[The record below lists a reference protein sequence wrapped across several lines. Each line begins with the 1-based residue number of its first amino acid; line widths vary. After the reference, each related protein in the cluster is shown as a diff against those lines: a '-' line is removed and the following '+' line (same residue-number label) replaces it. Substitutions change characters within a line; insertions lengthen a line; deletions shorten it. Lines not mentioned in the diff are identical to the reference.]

1 MTIKQVCLFLVA
13 CLVAT
18 VSVAAEQQNSFP
30 RPPELE
36 PDIRFWTRVYTE
48 VDTSGG
54 LVHDARHLNV
64 VYEVVRFRENSS
76 RRARRQ
82 LIKKAK
88 RRYRHILLKLARGQR
103 QNLSA
108 EEQRVLAL
116 WPADVDKRTLR
127 SAARHLRFQLGQA
140 DKLRAGLIRSGAWA
154 NHIENTLS
162 ELDLPAEI
170 IALPHVE
177 SSYNPRAYSN
187 VGAAGLWQ
195 FTRSTGRRYLRIDSA
210 VDERMDPF
218 KATVAAARLLKN
230 NRAVTGGWPLAMTGY
245 NHGAAGMRRAAR
257 TLGTTDIVTVVRRY
271 RSRTFGF
278 ASRNFYVAFLAATA
292 VAADAEKFFGP
303 LVRDRVVQSQVVK
316 VPDRMSIAA
325 IERALG
331 MNRITL
337 RRWNPALRRSVWN
350 GFRLVPRGYELR
362 IPLDSVPGSPEIV
375 LASAASA
382 QRARRQRALDSA
394 TASATGSSTD
404 ETYRVRYGDSL
415 SEIARR
421 LGVKEQ
427 DLMDANDISDRHRIY
442 AGQVLQ
448 VAIAP
453 PDMPGVIETPPPIAA
468 STPTP
473 DHEIEEATPPA
484 EEGAGADKTELAKVE
499 TAEPMNAEEAE
510 RLGPTLPVGVHP
522 ALSADPS
529 DYLVGDDNT
538 IEVQAAETLGH
549 YAEWLGIRAHRL
561 RKLNRLRFRQPVVI
575 GHRLRL
581 DFSNVSPEAF
591 ERQRLAY
598 QISLQEAFFER
609 FQISG
614 TTVHVMRRGELLWVL
629 SQREYDVPIW
639 LIRQFNPDLHFEMLL
654 PGTQI
659 TIPRL
664 EPKPEPTP
672 SADPDAPSPRR
683 TT

>member
-1 MTIKQVCLFLVA
+1 MTRFCVAVIALFITA
-13 CLVAT
+13 A
-18 VSVAAEQQNSFP
+18 VSAAEFKAFP
-30 RPPELE
+30 RPPALE
-36 PDIRFWTRVYTE
+36 PDIGFWTRVYSE
-48 VDTSGG
+48 VDTRGG
-54 LVHDARHLNV
+54 LIHDARNLGV
-64 VYEVVRFRENSS
+64 VYEVIRFAPGSGPRA
-76 RRARRQ
+76 RARRVKQ
-82 LIKKAK
+82 NKRHYKNILIT
-88 RRYRHILLKLARGQR
+88 LARGKR
-103 QNLSA
+103 EGLSA

-116 WPADVDKRTLR
+116 WSDDISNRTLR
-127 SAARHLRFQLGQA
+127 VAAQQVRFQLGQA
-140 DKLRAGLIRSGAWA
+140 DKFRAGVIRAGAWMS
-154 NHIENTLS
+154 HIERTFS
-162 ELDLPAEI
+162 EMGLPAELG
-170 IALPHVE
+170 ALPHVE
-177 SSYNPRAYSN
+177 SSFNPDAYSR

-195 FTRSTGRRYLRIDSA
+195 FTRSTGRRYLRINSV
-210 VDERMDPF
+210 VDERLDPF
-218 KATVAAARLLKN
+218 KSTLAAARLLKQN
-230 NRAVTGGWPLAMTGY
+230 HAVTGSWPLAITAY

-257 TLGTTDIVTVVRRY
+257 QLGTDDIVVIVRRY
-271 RSRTFGF
+271 KGRTFGF

-337 RRWNPALRRSVWN
+337 RRWNRALRRSVWN

-382 QRARRQRALDSA
+382 QRARRQRALDGT
-394 TASATGSSTD
+394 TASATGSSMGD
-404 ETYRVRYGDSL
+404 TYRVRYGDSL

-484 EEGAGADKTELAKVE
+484 EEGAGADKIELAKVE
-499 TAEPMNAEEAE
+499 TAEPMNAEKAE

-598 QISLQEAFFER
+598 QISLQAAFFER

-639 LIRQFNPDLHFEMLL
+639 LIRQFNPDLHFETLL

-664 EPKPEPTP
+664 EPKLEPTP

>member
-1 MTIKQVCLFLVA
+1 MTRFCVAVITLFITA
-13 CLVAT
+13 A
-18 VSVAAEQQNSFP
+18 VSAAEFKAFP
-30 RPPELE
+30 RPPALE
-36 PDIRFWTRVYTE
+36 SDIGFWTRVYSE
-48 VDTSGG
+48 VDTRGG
-54 LVHDARHLNV
+54 LIHDARNLGV
-64 VYEVVRFRENSS
+64 VYEVIRFAPGSGPRA
-76 RRARRQ
+76 RARRVKQ
-82 LIKKAK
+82 TKRHYKNILIT
-88 RRYRHILLKLARGQR
+88 LARGKR
-103 QNLSA
+103 EGLSA

-116 WPADVDKRTLR
+116 WSDDVSNRTLR
-127 SAARHLRFQLGQA
+127 VAAQQVRFQLGQA
-140 DKLRAGLIRSGAWA
+140 DKFRAGVIRAGAWKP
-154 NHIENTLS
+154 HIERTFS
-162 ELDLPAEI
+162 EMGLPAELG
-170 IALPHVE
+170 ALPHVE
-177 SSYNPRAYSN
+177 SSFNPDAYSR

-195 FTRSTGRRYLRIDSA
+195 FTRSTGRRYLRINSV
-210 VDERMDPF
+210 VDERLDPF
-218 KATVAAARLLKN
+218 KSTLAAARLLKHN
-230 NRAVTGGWPLAMTGY
+230 HAVTGSWPLAITAY
-245 NHGAAGMRRAAR
+245 NHGAAGIRRAAR
-257 TLGTTDIVTVVRRY
+257 RLGTDDIVAIVRRY
-271 RSRTFGF
+271 KSRTFGF

-292 VAADAEKFFGP
+292 VEADAEKFFGP
-303 LVRDRVVQSQVVK
+303 LARDRVVQSQIVK

-337 RRWNPALRRSVWN
+337 RRLNRALRRSVWN
-350 GFRLVPRGYELR
+350 GSRLVPRGYELR

-382 QRARRQRALDSA
+382 QRARRQRALDGA

-442 AGQVLQ
+442 AGQVLR

-453 PDMPGVIETPPPIAA
+453 PDMPGVIETPPPVAPSA
-468 STPTP
+468 PTP
-473 DHEIEEATPPA
+473 DHAIEEATPPT
-484 EEGAGADKTELAKVE
+484 EEGVGADKTELAKVE
-499 TAEPMNAEEAE
+499 TAEPTNAEEAE

-549 YAEWLGIRAHRL
+549 YAEWLGIRASRL

-581 DFSNVSPEAF
+581 DFSKVSPEAF

-598 QISLQEAFFER
+598 HVSLQEAFFER
-609 FQISG
+609 FQIAG
-614 TTVHVMRRGELLWVL
+614 TAVHVMRRGELLWVL
-629 SQREYDVPIW
+629 SQREYDVPLW
-639 LIRQFNPDLHFEMLL
+639 LIRQFNPDLHFETLM

-672 SADPDAPSPRR
+672 SADPDAPSPLR